1 MHVSPK
7 AMVVRRPRAGSLWSG
22 LLAGIN
28 PVAFV
33 RAFWRRR
40 EVLSTFARIEFA
52 SRYHGAQLGVLWS
65 LVSPLATL
73 TVYTF
78 VFSVVFKPSWAGGG
92 DGGVAGYALILFAGL
107 SAFEVFAASLNRAPR
122 ILSENVNF
130 IKKVLFPLEILP
142 VGVILAAVLESL
154 VSLALVALGVLVT
167 TGRLPA
173 TAFFAPL
180 AYLPLTML
188 TLGMCWLLAPV
199 GVFLKDLGNIVGVG
213 VQLLFF
219 GNQFQCSRQFNRIG
233 VIGFDRYVVLTTVLH
248 VRTESTDGY
257 LDWFAIG
264 GLPER
269 AWHFEQL
276 KRIGQS
282 EGVHTLSGFQAG
294 KFWFLDI
301 FLGAQLYE
309 RSEPAITNGD
319 GFACGNNFHPAAQ
332 TVGGIHGNRAHGVFA
347 NIVLTFKYNDITFFI
362 CHLKGIVNIGKFD
375 IFIKDHVDYGTNDL
389 RDFSVILCLHDMA

>member
-219 GNQFQCSRQFNRIG
+219 ATPILYPLAAVPEPYRGLLALNPLHPVVDHLRRTIIYGQMPDWSALGFVTLVSAG
-233 VIGFDRYVVLTTVLH
+233 VMLA
-248 VRTESTDGY
+248 GY
-257 LDWFAIG
+257 A
-264 GLPER
+264 
-269 AWHFEQL
+269 
-276 KRIGQS
+276 
-282 EGVHTLSGFQAG
+282 
-294 KFWFLDI
+294 
-301 FLGAQLYE
+301 
-309 RSEPAITNGD
+309 
-319 GFACGNNFHPAAQ
+319 
-332 TVGGIHGNRAHGVFA
+332 
-347 NIVLTFKYNDITFFI
+347 FFI
-362 CHLKGIVNIGKFD
+362 NIKRLFAD
-375 IFIKDHVDYGTNDL
+375 AV
-389 RDFSVILCLHDMA
+389 

>member
-22 LLAGIN
+22 LLAGIS

-33 RAFWRRR
+33 RAFWHRR

-73 TVYTF
+73 AVYTF

-173 TAFFAPL
+173 TALLAPL

-188 TLGMCWLLAPV
+188 TLGMCWVLAPV

-219 GNQFQCSRQFNRIG
+219 ATPILYPLAAVPEPYRGLLALNPLHP
-233 VIGFDRYVVLTTVLH
+233 VVDHLR
-248 VRTESTDGY
+248 RTIIYGQMPDWSALGWVSLASAGAMLAGY
-257 LDWFAIG
+257 A
-264 GLPER
+264 
-269 AWHFEQL
+269 
-276 KRIGQS
+276 
-282 EGVHTLSGFQAG
+282 
-294 KFWFLDI
+294 
-301 FLGAQLYE
+301 
-309 RSEPAITNGD
+309 
-319 GFACGNNFHPAAQ
+319 
-332 TVGGIHGNRAHGVFA
+332 
-347 NIVLTFKYNDITFFI
+347 FFI
-362 CHLKGIVNIGKFD
+362 NIKRLFAD
-375 IFIKDHVDYGTNDL
+375 AV
-389 RDFSVILCLHDMA
+389 

>member
-22 LLAGIN
+22 LLAGIS

-107 SAFEVFAASLNRAPR
+107 SAFEVFATSLNRAPR

-173 TAFFAPL
+173 TALFAPL

-219 GNQFQCSRQFNRIG
+219 ATPILYPLSAVPEPYRGLLALNPLHPVVDHLRRTIIYGQMPDWPALG
-233 VIGFDRYVVLTTVLH
+233 VVTLVSAGVMLV
-248 VRTESTDGY
+248 GY
-257 LDWFAIG
+257 A
-264 GLPER
+264 
-269 AWHFEQL
+269 
-276 KRIGQS
+276 
-282 EGVHTLSGFQAG
+282 
-294 KFWFLDI
+294 
-301 FLGAQLYE
+301 
-309 RSEPAITNGD
+309 
-319 GFACGNNFHPAAQ
+319 
-332 TVGGIHGNRAHGVFA
+332 
-347 NIVLTFKYNDITFFI
+347 FFI
-362 CHLKGIVNIGKFD
+362 NIKRLFAD
-375 IFIKDHVDYGTNDL
+375 AV
-389 RDFSVILCLHDMA
+389 